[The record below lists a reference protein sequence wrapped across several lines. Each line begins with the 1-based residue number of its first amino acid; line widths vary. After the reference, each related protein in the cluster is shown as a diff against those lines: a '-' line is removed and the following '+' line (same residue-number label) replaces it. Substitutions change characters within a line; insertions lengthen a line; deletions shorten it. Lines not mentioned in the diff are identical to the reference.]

1 MDRPPLSASV
11 AVARLSRK
19 VRVAAV
25 SVTTTGVM
33 SDPGTVEPKHMTIS
47 RESRVLVR
55 NDSGMGSLVRAGGL
69 W

>member
-1 MDRPPLSASV
+1 MAI
-11 AVARLSRK
+11 
-19 VRVAAV
+19 V

-33 SDPGTVEPKHMTIS
+33 SDPGTVEPKDMTIS

>member
-19 VRVAAV
+19 VRVAVV

-33 SDPGTVEPKHMTIS
+33 SDPGTIEPKDLTIS

-55 NDSGMGSLVRAGGL
+55 NDSGMGSLGAGWRL

>member
-19 VRVAAV
+19 VRVAVV

-33 SDPGTVEPKHMTIS
+33 SDPGTVEPKDMTIS

-55 NDSGMGSLVRAGGL
+55 NDSGMGSLGAGWRL